1 MRIHQHH
8 RLLMEYRSQLHCTMK
23 STSTHTCALQH
34 IHTLHLVYI
43 FVPALFTHLPLTVHL
58 YFINITEVTAYH
70 ILLHTSHFIYHT
82 CILLHTSLI
91 THYTSTAYH
100 LHILLF
106 IYLCIIVYHCTY
118 THTTLLAHFTFI
130 HVSLVI
136 VHRSTVILSSSKVC
150 VCIIACIIS

>member
-1 MRIHQHH
+1 MHENTSTH
-8 RLLMEYRSQLHCTMK
+8 RLLIEYRSQPHCTMK
-23 STSTHTCALQH
+23 STCALQH

-58 YFINITEVTAYH
+58 YFINTTEVTAYH

-82 CILLHTSLI
+82 CILLHSSLI

-130 HVSLVI
+130 HMSLVI
-136 VHRSTVILSSSKVC
+136 GKKTYLYLS
-150 VCIIACIIS
+150 ISNCCSG